1 MKLRTLAGLAAAL
14 SLSAPAAAVAAP
26 VTVDLRI
33 EGPTRTLYEG
43 PVTTDVRPLAF
54 SGDPA
59 QHQCDGR
66 ASGGASPV
74 PVPTRGAALMA
85 AAATTPFAV
94 EGSWHPDFGPSFTRI
109 AGESVAYD
117 AITDRY
123 LVEFKNGRPADF
135 GACGDPIQV
144 GDDVVFAFASFG
156 QPLLALSG
164 PARVA
169 PGGRAT
175 VRVTDAGTGAPI
187 AGATVGGATTG
198 ADGTAAVGPFAGRA
212 TLKAEKPGAGRSN
225 RLAICVTTGSDG
237 ACGTSAP
244 APGAPA
250 PQPAAPDTSAPL
262 GRVLGIR
269 EGRRFR
275 RGRGPRELRGTVTA
289 DPSGI
294 RAVKLRLTRQV
305 GRRCWYFSGSK
316 ERFLRRACGTRYA
329 FKVGEERRWS
339 YLLPSRL
346 KRGRYVL
353 DVIAMDRRRN
363 RDVLERGRSRVVF
376 RVR

>member
-1 MKLRTLAGLAAAL
+1 MKLRTIAGLAAAI
-14 SLSAPAAAVAAP
+14 SLTAPAAALAAP

-33 EGPTRTLYEG
+33 EGPTRTVYDG
-43 PVTTDVRPLAF
+43 RVTTDVRPLAF
-54 SGDPA
+54 SGDPT

-66 ASGGASPV
+66 ASGGASPL

-85 AAATTPFAV
+85 AAASAPFAV

-117 AITDRY
+117 AATDRF

-135 GACGDPIQV
+135 GACGDPIQA

-169 PGGRAT
+169 PGARAT
-175 VRVTDAGTGAPI
+175 VRVTDAANGAPV
-187 AGATVGGATTG
+187 AGASVGGATTA
-198 ADGTAAVGPFAGRA
+198 ADGTAAVGPLRAAA
-212 TLKAEKPGAGRSN
+212 TLKAEKSGAGRSN
-225 RLAICVTTGSDG
+225 ALAICVTTGSDG
-237 ACGTSAP
+237 ACGTSV
-244 APGAPA
+244 PGRPGTPV
-250 PQPAAPDTSAPL
+250 PQPAAPDTTAPR
-262 GRVLGIR
+262 GRILGIR
-269 EGRRFR
+269 DGQRFR
-275 RGRGPRELRGTVTA
+275 RGPRVLRGTVGA
-289 DPSGI
+289 EPSGI

-316 ERFLRRACGTRYA
+316 ERFVRRACGTRHA
-329 FKVGEERRWS
+329 FKVGDQADWS
-339 YLLPSRL
+339 YLLPHRL
-346 KRGRYVL
+346 RRGRYVL